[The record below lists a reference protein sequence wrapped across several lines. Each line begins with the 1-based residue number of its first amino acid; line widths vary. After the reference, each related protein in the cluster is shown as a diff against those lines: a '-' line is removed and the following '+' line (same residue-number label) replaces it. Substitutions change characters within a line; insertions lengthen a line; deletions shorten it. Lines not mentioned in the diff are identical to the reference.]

1 MGRILSVFAAAAISV
16 LLASGDTAAG
26 DRRLEGTGSIG
37 SGIFLPTGSD
47 GDVARTSPVLQLAAS
62 VRFAPHIGA
71 EAEFLYVPIL
81 FRSDILA
88 SAASRK
94 SSQISALGG
103 VRFTTGSFLDR
114 TGIAVGYL
122 SARAGFARLVTK
134 TSTALPQG
142 GWIGRAVDEIENP
155 GSDTGVTE
163 RMVERG
169 VVLSPKAGVLLR
181 LSNRAALDLAVQ
193 PVFIFDRGDVSTQ
206 IFFTLGV
213 AVSSWQNF

>member
-1 MGRILSVFAAAAISV
+1 MGKILIVFAVAAISV
-16 LLASGDTAAG
+16 LLASDDTAAG

-62 VRFAPHIGA
+62 VRFAPNIGV

-103 VRFTTGSFLDR
+103 VRFTTGGFLDR

-122 SARAGFARLVTK
+122 SARAGFARLVTR
-134 TSTALPQG
+134 TSTSLPQG
-142 GWIGRAVDEIENP
+142 GWIGRVVDEIENP
-155 GSDTGVTE
+155 GSGAGVTE
-163 RMVERG
+163 RVVERG
-169 VVLSPKAGVLLR
+169 VVLSPKVGTLLR
-181 LSNRAALDLAVQ
+181 LSDRAALDLALQ
-193 PVFIFDRGDVSTQ
+193 PAFIFDQGDVTTQ
-206 IFFTLGV
+206 IFFTLS
-213 AVSSWQNF
+213 ATFASWQNF